1 MCLQDKTTH
10 VLDSISEFTDERQ
23 YRPRQTVNVACR
35 SSVSF
40 LRCNM
45 ATYKLNKNIVLGKC
59 TNCNHYDKLQ
69 IVQNK
74 NLKVCLKEGKILLNR
89 EVEMNLRSIR

>member
-1 MCLQDKTTH
+1 
-10 VLDSISEFTDERQ
+10 
-23 YRPRQTVNVACR
+23 
-35 SSVSF
+35 
-40 LRCNM
+40 M

-74 NLKVCLKEGKILLNR
+74 NLKSMFKGRKNTLKQGSRDETKVNKKAR
-89 EVEMNLRSIR
+89 NM

>member
-1 MCLQDKTTH
+1 
-10 VLDSISEFTDERQ
+10 
-23 YRPRQTVNVACR
+23 
-35 SSVSF
+35 
-40 LRCNM
+40 M

-89 EVEMNLRSIR
+89 EVEMKLRSIR